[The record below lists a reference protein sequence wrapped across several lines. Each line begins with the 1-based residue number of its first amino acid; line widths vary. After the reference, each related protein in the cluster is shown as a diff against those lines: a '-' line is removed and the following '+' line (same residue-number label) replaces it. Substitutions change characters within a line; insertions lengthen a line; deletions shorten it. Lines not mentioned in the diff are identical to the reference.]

1 MLCLFLQKPFAPIVL
16 TQIQWGR
23 ELLLSKAPLQLSLDE
38 TWWLPR
44 SAIHSKQ
51 PFKQWIGL
59 RENLQETIENP
70 QETIDCPIKYKVV
83 LCFPVFFC
91 LKPIHWFKDLQS
103 CLQSCQDFSGRPFP
117 CQPRPGPSQW
127 HWRKVQALKISA
139 PVAPSML
146 NRRQRDQRRWKSRA

>member
-1 MLCLFLQKPFAPIVL
+1 MVTA
-16 TQIQWGR
+16 QIR
-23 ELLLSKAPLQLSLDE
+23 
-38 TWWLPR
+38 
-44 SAIHSKQ
+44 HSKQ

-70 QETIDCPIKYKVV
+70 QETIDCPIKYKVF
-83 LCFPVFFC
+83 LCFPVIFP
-91 LKPIHWFKDLQS
+91 LNQS
-103 CLQSCQDFSGRPFP
+103 IDSKTFSLAFSPFP

-146 NRRQRDQRRWKSRA
+146 NRNQS